1 MQTISRL
8 DFYNSIQQQEAPNFN
23 EKMDLAD
30 QHLLSRNQYTEELK
44 TVYKR
49 QMSRLKAIFRK
60 MWSSSS
66 RIHEIFIKKHGPWL
80 QGSFQ
85 IPGTPST
92 PSSAGRPRKSFVDSS
107 ERSKRRKTEQLR
119 KDVEPEA
126 IVFVAETC
134 LTTSGKRSAAT
145 VLKDLKTSPKRAGK
159 YKKAYRSSLEPTKKS
174 PLEALL
180 IFTDAGLTKSQYEIV
195 RTSDKKQWPCYSV
208 LVEEKKTCYPDPD
221 SFTVTERL
229 AEVDLHSLLNHTAE
243 RLVLYLEE
251 VIKTL
256 TESGRKHMKLSTKW
270 GCDGSQQTQFN
281 QKFEDDSNSD
291 ASIFQCSMVP
301 LQLTCGVNKKVI
313 WQNPTPSSPRF
324 CRPIRIRF
332 IKETADVIAEEI
344 AYMENKIAGLKPT
357 QLQDIAVEHV
367 MMLTMIDGK
376 VCNAA
381 TTTKSTMRCYICG
394 ATSRQFNDLDRTCVD
409 NQSSYKFGLSIL
421 HARIRCFESLLHL
434 SYKLPVKKWQKRLN
448 EDEKRLISDRKKKI
462 QDEFKSKMGIL
473 VDIPK
478 VGFGNTNN
486 GNTSR
491 RFFNDPETSADITG
505 VDFRLIS
512 RMKIILEVI
521 SSGHKIDVEKF
532 RQYTLDTAK
541 LYVELYPWC
550 PMTPTLHKVLVHGPD
565 IVENALL
572 PIGQLSEEAAD
583 TRNKHFREYRLSYA
597 RKFSRKDCNQDII
610 NRLLLTSDPL
620 LSSIGKKKHK
630 LTKPFSKEAVEL
642 LLPGEVQDSDTEN
655 NENEEYSDNDE
666 VESN

>member
-8 DFYNSIQQQEAPNFN
+8 DFYNSIQQQEAINFN
-23 EKMDLAD
+23 EKMALAD
-30 QHLLSRNQYTEELK
+30 QNLLSRNQYTEELK

-66 RIHEIFIKKHGPWL
+66 RTHEIFIKKHGPWL

-126 IVFVAETC
+126 IVFAAETC

-180 IFTDAGLTKSQYEIV
+180 IFTDAGQTKSQYEIV
-195 RTSDKKQWPCYSV
+195 RTSDKKQWPCYSI

-221 SFTVTERL
+221 SFTVTESL
-229 AEVDLHSLLNHTAE
+229 AEVDLKSLLNHTAE

-301 LQLTCGVNKKVI
+301 LQ
-313 WQNPTPSSPRF
+313 
-324 CRPIRIRF
+324 
-332 IKETADVIAEEI
+332 
-344 AYMENKIAGLKPT
+344 
-357 QLQDIAVEHV
+357 
-367 MMLTMIDGK
+367 
-376 VCNAA
+376 
-381 TTTKSTMRCYICG
+381 
-394 ATSRQFNDLDRTCVD
+394 
-409 NQSSYKFGLSIL
+409 
-421 HARIRCFESLLHL
+421 
-434 SYKLPVKKWQKRLN
+434 
-448 EDEKRLISDRKKKI
+448 
-462 QDEFKSKMGIL
+462 
-473 VDIPK
+473 
-478 VGFGNTNN
+478 
-486 GNTSR
+486 
-491 RFFNDPETSADITG
+491 
-505 VDFRLIS
+505 
-512 RMKIILEVI
+512 
-521 SSGHKIDVEKF
+521 
-532 RQYTLDTAK
+532 
-541 LYVELYPWC
+541 
-550 PMTPTLHKVLVHGPD
+550 
-565 IVENALL
+565 
-572 PIGQLSEEAAD
+572 
-583 TRNKHFREYRLSYA
+583 
-597 RKFSRKDCNQDII
+597 
-610 NRLLLTSDPL
+610 
-620 LSSIGKKKHK
+620 
-630 LTKPFSKEAVEL
+630 
-642 LLPGEVQDSDTEN
+642 
-655 NENEEYSDNDE
+655 
-666 VESN
+666 